1 MADLIE
7 NGCIGLGEKETDFIL
22 DEWLLD
28 ALPTLYQQDEIIY
41 QYNQGTQTWSTK
53 SCTLFSPIGAISD
66 LFNVEIPLST
76 IKKWDDSSYSAW
88 RMKDSWWFVAMWVE
102 HIVKEWNASD
112 FGKKYWK
119 AAFYSIDLKNDE
131 LVKWI
136 LDKRYSICVWYKGN
150 ATYNKDKKD
159 GTLNWTDFW
168 TPSYWHAVNAIWSEH
183 NCPARIKDNYFKSIS
198 YNMYD
203 VAHPFSDISCFY
215 DRGYVITKVAEDALE
230 EVKRL
235 NEFRT
240 NLLKAIEINSLMWHQ
255 TKDTNYQS
263 ILHYVN
269 EKNRK
274 KLKDC
279 DEQLAKYM

>member
-1 MADLIE
+1 MVDIE
-7 NGCIGLGEKETDFIL
+7 NGCLGLWEKQTDYIM

-41 QYNQGTQTWSTK
+41 QYNQGLQDWSAK
-53 SCTLFSPIGAISD
+53 SCTLFNPIWALSD
-66 LFNVEIPLST
+66 LFNVEIPLSV
-76 IKKWDDSSYSAW
+76 IKQWDADSYSKW
-88 RMKDSWWFVAMWVE
+88 RHKNNGWFVSLWVE
-102 HIVKEWNASD
+102 HIVDEWNASD
-112 FGKKYWK
+112 FWKKYWK
-119 AAFYSIDLKNDE
+119 AAFYSIDLKNDN

-136 LDKRYSICVWYKGN
+136 LDKRYTICTGYQWN
-150 ATYNKDKKD
+150 AAYNKDKRD
-159 GTLNWTDFW
+159 WVLEWTEFGSP
-168 TPSYWHAVNAIWSEH
+168 TYWHAVNAIWSV
-183 NCPARIKDNYFKSIS
+183 NDCPQRIKDNYYKSIS
-198 YNMYD
+198 YNIYD
-203 VAHPFSDISCFY
+203 VKHPFSDLDCFY
-215 DRGYVITKVAEDALE
+215 DRWYIITKVAEDALE

-240 NLLKAIEINSLMWHQ
+240 NLLHAIELNSAMWHQ
-255 TKDTNYQS
+255 TNDTNYQS

>member
-7 NGCIGLGEKETDFIL
+7 NGCIGLGEKQTDFIM

-41 QYNQGTQTWSTK
+41 QYNQGTQTWSEK
-53 SCTLFSPIGAISD
+53 SCTLFSSIGAISD
-66 LFNVEIPLST
+66 LFNVEIPLSV
-76 IKKWDDSSYSAW
+76 IKQWDADSYKNW
-88 RMKDSWWFVAMWVE
+88 RWKDMWRYVSLGVD

-112 FGKKYWK
+112 YAKQYWK
-119 AAFYSIDLKNDE
+119 AAFYSIDLNNDD
-131 LVKWI
+131 LVKSI
-136 LDKRYSICVWYKGN
+136 LDKRYTICTWYKGN
-150 ATYNKDKKD
+150 ANYNKDKRD
-159 GTLNWTDFW
+159 GVLEWTEFGSP
-168 TPSYWHAVNAIWSEH
+168 TYWHAVGVIWST
-183 NCPARIKDNYFKSIS
+183 NDCPSRIKDNYYKSIS
-198 YNMYD
+198 YNIYD
-203 VAHPFSDISCFY
+203 VKHHFSDLDCFY
-215 DRGYVITKVAEDALE
+215 DRGYIITKVAEDALE

-240 NLLKAIEINSLMWHQ
+240 NLLHAIEINSAMRHQ
-255 TKDTNYQS
+255 TNDKNYQS
-263 ILHYVN
+263 ILHYMN

>member
-7 NGCIGLGEKETDFIL
+7 NGCIGLGEKQTDYIL

-53 SCTLFSPIGAISD
+53 SCSIFSPIWAISD

-76 IKKWDDSSYSAW
+76 IKKWDESSYNNGRVKW
-88 RMKDSWWFVAMWVE
+88 QWWYVALWAD

-112 FGKKYWK
+112 FSKKYWK
-119 AAFYSIDLKNDE
+119 AAYYSIDLKNDD

-136 LDKRYSICVWYKGN
+136 LEKRYTIIAWYQWN
-150 ATYNKDKKD
+150 AEYNKDKRD
-159 GTLNWTDFW
+159 GALEGTSFG
-168 TPSYWHAVNAIWSEH
+168 TPTYWHVVNVIWST
-183 NCPARIKDNYFKSIS
+183 NKCPARIKDNYYKSIS
-198 YNMYD
+198 HNIYD
-203 VAHPFSDISCFY
+203 VQHPFSDLSCFY

-240 NLLKAIEINSLMWHQ
+240 NLVKAIEINSSMRHQ